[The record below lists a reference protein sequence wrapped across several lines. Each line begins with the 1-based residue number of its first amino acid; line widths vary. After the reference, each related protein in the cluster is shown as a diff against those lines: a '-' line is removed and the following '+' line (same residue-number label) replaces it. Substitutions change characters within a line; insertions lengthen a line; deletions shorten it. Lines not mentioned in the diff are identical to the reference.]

1 MQQRAKFRKRSNRQN
16 YYHHQPQNPSYEP
29 YELVDGEGY
38 LETLPEGYGFLRS
51 AKNDYS
57 SSVEDIY
64 ISKSQI
70 ARLKLREGSFVKGK
84 VHAPSALQREKHRG
98 LVQIES
104 IDGLSPEDY
113 IKLPEFSALEASY
126 PKERIRLE
134 HNNVTSTRLIDLI
147 CPLGKGQRS
156 LILAPPRTGKTI
168 LIQEIAKAIA
178 INHPEIKI
186 IMLLVGERPE
196 EVTEMRSIVKGEII
210 SSTFDDEGPRH
221 IQVANMAIARA
232 KRLVE
237 QGKDVVILLD
247 SITRL
252 ARAFNKEAPS
262 TGKTL
267 SGGLTAG
274 ALDIPKKIFGTA
286 RYIEGGGSLTIVGTA
301 LIETG
306 SRMDEVIFEEFKG
319 TGNMEIRLSREL
331 ANRRLFPAIDVLA
344 SGTRKEELL
353 LHPNEK
359 ERMWKLRNQI
369 IEMPIAMGLELV
381 LNKIQKTQNNA
392 ELLMSIQP

>member
-1 MQQRAKFRKRSNRQN
+1 MQQRAKFRKRSNRPN
-16 YYHHQPQNPSYEP
+16 YYHSQPPAYESH
-29 YELVDGEGY
+29 ELVSGEGY

-51 AKNDYS
+51 SKNNYCS
-57 SSVEDIY
+57 SEDDIY
-64 ISKSQI
+64 ISKTLI
-70 ARLKLREGSFVKGK
+70 ARFKLREGSLVKGK
-84 VHAPSALQREKHRG
+84 INPTPQLAREKYKG
-98 LVQIES
+98 IVQVET
-104 IDGLSPEDY
+104 IDGFTPEAY
-113 IKLPEFSALEASY
+113 AKLPDFATLEASY

-134 HNNVTSTRLIDLI
+134 RPGSASTRLIDLI
-147 CPLGKGQRS
+147 CPLGKGQRA
-156 LILAPPRTGKTI
+156 LILAPPRTGKTV
-168 LIQEIAKAIA
+168 LIQDMAKAIA

-196 EVTEMRSIVKGEII
+196 EVTEMRAIVKGEII
-210 SSTFDDEGPRH
+210 ASTFDEYGPRH

-237 QGKDVVILLD
+237 QKQDVLILID

-252 ARAFNKEAPS
+252 ARAFNEEAPS

-274 ALDIPKKIFGTA
+274 ALDTPKKIFGTA

-319 TGNMEIRLSREL
+319 TGNMELRLSREL
-331 ANRRLFPAIDVLA
+331 ANRRLFPAVDVLV

-353 LHPNEK
+353 LHPSEK

-369 IEMPIAMGLELV
+369 IEMPLVMGVEYLLE
-381 LNKIQKTQNNA
+381 KIRKTQNNA
-392 ELLMSIQP
+392 ELLLSL

>member
-1 MQQRAKFRKRSNRQN
+1 M
-16 YYHHQPQNPSYEP
+16 
-29 YELVDGEGY
+29 
-38 LETLPEGYGFLRS
+38 
-51 AKNDYS
+51 
-57 SSVEDIY
+57 
-64 ISKSQI
+64 
-70 ARLKLREGSFVKGK
+70 
-84 VHAPSALQREKHRG
+84 
-98 LVQIES
+98 
-104 IDGLSPEDY
+104 
-113 IKLPEFSALEASY
+113 
-126 PKERIRLE
+126 
-134 HNNVTSTRLIDLI
+134 
-147 CPLGKGQRS
+147 
-156 LILAPPRTGKTI
+156 
-168 LIQEIAKAIA
+168 AKAIA

-196 EVTEMRSIVKGEII
+196 EVTEMRAIVKGEII
-210 SSTFDDEGPRH
+210 ASTFDEYGPRH

-237 QGKDVVILLD
+237 QKQDVLILID

-252 ARAFNKEAPS
+252 ARAFNEEAPS

-274 ALDIPKKIFGTA
+274 ALDTPKKIFGTA

-319 TGNMEIRLSREL
+319 TGNMELRLSREL
-331 ANRRLFPAIDVLA
+331 ANRRLFPAVDVLV

-353 LHPNEK
+353 LHPSEK

-369 IEMPIAMGLELV
+369 IEMPLVMGVEYLLE
-381 LNKIQKTQNNA
+381 KIRKTQNNA
-392 ELLMSIQP
+392 ELLLSL